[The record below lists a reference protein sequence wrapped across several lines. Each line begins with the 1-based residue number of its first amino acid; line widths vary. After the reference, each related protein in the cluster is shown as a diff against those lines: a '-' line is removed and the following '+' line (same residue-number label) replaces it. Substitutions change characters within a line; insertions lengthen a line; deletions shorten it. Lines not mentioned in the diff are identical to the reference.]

1 MTVAAE
7 SLKTQAGE
15 LSSRERADLAYF
27 LLTTLDGPAEEDAE
41 QEVNLE
47 IERRVAEIR
56 GGMAIGRPV
65 EDVLVELREKY
76 P

>member
-27 LLTTLDGPAEEDAE
+27 LVTTLDGPAEEDAE